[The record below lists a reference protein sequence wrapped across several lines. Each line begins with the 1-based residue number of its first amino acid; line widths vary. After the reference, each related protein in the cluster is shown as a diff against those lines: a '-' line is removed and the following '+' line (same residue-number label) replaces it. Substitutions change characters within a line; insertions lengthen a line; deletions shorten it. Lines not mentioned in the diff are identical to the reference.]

1 MSRHKKHIMQNI
13 PLLLLAIFTSSLSL
27 NSQVG
32 GNQIYNNNNKNR
44 SYNYNRKP
52 IEKTSIY
59 STDSTLVVTAKV
71 LLNQKADYYLI
82 TIGANQLGKTVIEVN
97 QKINK
102 RIDNVKQKLN
112 LLDISNDEIYVDF
125 ISQTKQ
131 YDFKITGR
139 EVNEYFDGFNI
150 RKNIIIKVKDLSQIE
165 NIINYCSEFE
175 IHDII
180 KVDYVSKDMET
191 INAELLK
198 AAKKVIKNKKD
209 VFEEFSSKKISNNY
223 RLTYKKFKTSYPKN
237 LYKQYKEAF
246 ETSLV
251 TYAYNSNYNKKE
263 VRKEKTFY
271 YDGIESEYGV
281 DKVIDEIAPLIG
293 IQYILEIQVIY
304 KLKK

>member
-1 MSRHKKHIMQNI
+1 MKKKSLII
-13 PLLLLAIFTSSLSL
+13 IVITSLSMSLNL

-150 RKNIIIKVKDLSQIE
+150 RKNISPTCRIFYRIFVICGHLFS
-165 NIINYCSEFE
+165 N
-175 IHDII
+175 
-180 KVDYVSKDMET
+180 
-191 INAELLK
+191 
-198 AAKKVIKNKKD
+198 IKNNSLFNFKLYY
-209 VFEEFSSKKISNNY
+209 KKI
-223 RLTYKKFKTSYPKN
+223 
-237 LYKQYKEAF
+237 
-246 ETSLV
+246 
-251 TYAYNSNYNKKE
+251 YNQNI
-263 VRKEKTFY
+263 T
-271 YDGIESEYGV
+271 
-281 DKVIDEIAPLIG
+281 
-293 IQYILEIQVIY
+293 
-304 KLKK
+304 